1 MEVPAAGLEPGFS
14 ARLVIR
20 RWEKPKGRHSGR
32 KAYPVGRCGERCSW
46 ADLPGKCCRNCPRAT
61 ACLSGALPRQYVVL
75 SRSIFMEEL
84 VQVAES
90 QSSMGKQFNSP
101 KRIVAYFSMEI
112 ALENAMPS
120 YSGGLGVLAGD
131 TIRAAADIRLPM
143 VAVSLL
149 YRKGY
154 FSQRLAEDGS
164 QTEEP
169 VEWRV
174 EDFLEKEDAR
184 VSVPLESRRVEL
196 RAWRYTVKGAR
207 GFEVPVYFLDADLP
221 TNQECDRNL
230 TGSLYGGDSYYRL
243 CQEVLLGIGGVR
255 MLRALGYQDIS
266 RYHMNE
272 GHAALLTL
280 ELLGEEAAKAGRK
293 SVNGDDIEKVRSKC
307 VFTTHTPVPAG
318 HDRFPVELMT
328 RAFPAQTE
336 FFDLK
341 DTSSAELLKRV
352 LQAETNF
359 PALQEAA
366 SHGASVNMTHLALG
380 LSNFVNGVAKKHG
393 EVSRRMFPEF
403 LIEAITNGVHAGTW
417 AAPAFQQLFDRYIPA
432 WREDNYSLRS
442 ALGLP
447 AEEVWA
453 AHLIS
458 KHELFES
465 VRQKTGL
472 KLDPDVFT
480 IGFARRATGYKRA
493 DLILSDLDRLREIAK
508 NAGKFQIIFAG
519 KAHPNDGG
527 GKQIIQKIFKAKKAL
542 KKTVPIVFLDDYNLE
557 LGRKITSGCDLW
569 LNTPQYPMEASGT
582 SGMKAALN
590 GVPSLSILDGWWVEG
605 NIEGV
610 TGWSIGEP
618 RHPGTMAAATD
629 NAHEAQS
636 LYAKLENVILP
647 MFYKERWRYLSVMQH
662 AIAINGSF
670 FNTQRMVQ
678 QYVTEAYLR

>member
-1 MEVPAAGLEPGFS
+1 MAKKLTTQK
-14 ARLVIR
+14 RL
-20 RWEKPKGRHSGR
+20 
-32 KAYPVGRCGERCSW
+32 
-46 ADLPGKCCRNCPRAT
+46 
-61 ACLSGALPRQYVVL
+61 
-75 SRSIFMEEL
+75 
-84 VQVAES
+84 
-90 QSSMGKQFNSP
+90 
-101 KRIVAYFSMEI
+101 VAYFSMEI
-112 ALENAMPS
+112 ALENAMPT

-131 TIRAAADIRLPM
+131 TIRAAADLKLPM
-143 VAVSLL
+143 VAISLL
-149 YRKGY
+149 YRKG
-154 FSQRLAEDGS
+154 FFTQVLSDEGAQS
-164 QTEEP
+164 EEP

-174 EDFLEKEDAR
+174 EDFLKEEKAR
-184 VSVPLESRRVEL
+184 VSVPLENRRVEL
-196 RAWRYTVKGAR
+196 RAWRYDTVGAR
-207 GFEVPVYFLDADLP
+207 GHIVPVYFLDADLP
-221 TNQECDRNL
+221 SNEERDRNL

-255 MLRALGYQDIS
+255 MLRALGYDDIS

-293 SVNGDDIEKVRSKC
+293 SVNGEDIEKVRSKC

-318 HDRFPVELMT
+318 HDRFPMEFLT
-328 RAFPAQTE
+328 RAFPAQVG

-341 DTSSAELLKRV
+341 DAPSAELIKRV

-359 PALQEAA
+359 PDLNDAA
-366 SHGASVNMTHLALG
+366 RNGASVNMTQLALG

-403 LIEAITNGVHAGTW
+403 LIEAITNGVHAATW
-417 AAPAFQQLFDRYIPA
+417 ASPAFQQLFDRYIPS

-447 AEEVWA
+447 VEEVWA

-458 KHELFES
+458 KHELFETI
-465 VRQKTGL
+465 RQKTGL

-508 NAGKFQIIFAG
+508 NAGKFQIVFAG

-527 GKQIIQKIFKAKKAL
+527 GKEIIKKIFRAKKAL
-542 KKTVPIVFLDDYNLE
+542 KKSAQTVFLDNYNME
-557 LGRKITSGCDLW
+557 VAGKIASGVDLW
-569 LNTPQYPMEASGT
+569 LNTPQFPLEASGT

-605 NIEGV
+605 HIEGV
-610 TGWSIGEP
+610 TGWSIGELH
-618 RHPGTMAAATD
+618 RGTDVSTD
-629 NAHEAQS
+629 NAGEADS
-636 LYAKLENVILP
+636 LYNKLENVILP
-647 MFYKERWRYLSVMQH
+647 LYYNDRQKYLEVMLH

-678 QYVTEAYLR
+678 QYVTDAYLR